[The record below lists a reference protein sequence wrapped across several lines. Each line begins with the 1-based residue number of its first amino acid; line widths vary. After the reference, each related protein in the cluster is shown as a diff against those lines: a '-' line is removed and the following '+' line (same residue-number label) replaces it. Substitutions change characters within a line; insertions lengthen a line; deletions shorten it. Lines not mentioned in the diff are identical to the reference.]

1 MQQKVA
7 HKGQTAKA
15 ESAGADSKLTKSQRL
30 VRTRGSHTFTLAHT
44 HTRVKNAGGKKK
56 NSHKR
61 KRQTWRRT
69 KGKDLS
75 RCTKAEETVRRR

>member
-56 NSHKR
+56 KLAQKEETNLASHKR
-61 KRQTWRRT
+61 KGLESVH
-69 KGKDLS
+69 KGRGDS
-75 RCTKAEETVRRR
+75 